1 MSVRIKSREK
11 LQGKS
16 KASLWRNLST
26 DTLPNFFGTI
36 LCFVALSQ
44 FIFFFQ
50 KSRFAEIIRHL
61 ILIQT
66 LISHM
71 FAYSSRWRRKPWQD
85 LYTSKRLL
93 LKELYRS
100 FLSIIAVIV
109 IFLLGFHEFCCDA
122 DSVFP
127 WCDVDNYR
135 IPKRVYLTLGY
146 LCDQTRP
153 LLYVSLTIVNPFLLH
168 AVH

>member
-11 LQGKS
+11 LHGKS

-26 DTLPNFFGTI
+26 DTLPNFFSTI
-36 LCFVALSQ
+36 LCFVALLQ
-44 FIFFFQ
+44 FIFFSVKPFCGNY
-50 KSRFAEIIRHL
+50 STFDSHTNIV
-61 ILIQT
+61 
-66 LISHM
+66 ISHM

-85 LYTSKRLL
+85 LYTSKTLL

-100 FLSIIAVIV
+100 FLPIIAVIV
-109 IFLLGFHEFCCDA
+109 IFLLGFHEFCRDA

-153 LLYVSLTIVNPFLLH
+153 LLCLLDDC
-168 AVH
+168 